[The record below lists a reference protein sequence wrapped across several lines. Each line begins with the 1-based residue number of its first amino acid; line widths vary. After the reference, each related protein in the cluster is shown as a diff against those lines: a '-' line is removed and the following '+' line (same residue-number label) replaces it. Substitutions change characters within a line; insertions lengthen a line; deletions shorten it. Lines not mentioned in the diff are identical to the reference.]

1 MKKGFTLIELLVVIA
16 IIAILA
22 AMLLPVLSRARE
34 NARRGVCMSNLKQI
48 GLALKM
54 YAQDYDEFFP
64 TSATGYV
71 ASGDC
76 QEASFA
82 FSLLL
87 GRLHGTSYATAGEN
101 TKPCPNYLKNS
112 EMLVCPSSNDVK
124 YTVDPEDVNQV
135 FAPSYTRGAGNC
147 SYAYAQALDEKT
159 LPESGLV
166 CDKVYQQGEDDVWTV
181 ANAYVTDAND
191 NHGRDGINMLYVGGN
206 VAWLA
211 ARVDNTVS
219 PPRGYLPGDRIPNL
233 GRFVNP

>member
-34 NARRGVCMSNLKQI
+34 NARRAVCMSNLKQI

-64 TSATGYV
+64 TSSTGYV
-71 ASGDC
+71 VSGTSN
-76 QEASFA
+76 EASFA

-87 GRLHGTSYATAGEN
+87 GRLHGTDITTNAY
-101 TKPCPNYLKNS
+101 TKPCPNYLKNT

-135 FAPSYTRGAGNC
+135 FVPSYTRGAGNC
-147 SYAYAQALDEKT
+147 SYAYAQALDEKV
-159 LPESGLV
+159 LPESVLV
-166 CDKVYQQGEDDVWTV
+166 CDKVYQEGEDGVWTV
-181 ANAYVTDAND
+181 DKAYVTDAND
-191 NHGRDGINMLYVGGN
+191 NHGKDGINVLYVGGN
-206 VAWLA
+206 VTWVASN
-211 ARVDNTVS
+211 ARGTTTT
-219 PPRGYLPGDRIPNL
+219 GYLPGEKIPNL
-233 GRFVNP
+233 GRIANP